1 MQQATVQLGKI
12 GIQAIINTM
21 GVSVSAAFAVVNRI
35 DDYAYTPEQ
44 NIAHG
49 MTAMMAQNKG
59 AGRDDRVI
67 KGFKAGIILEIIYGI
82 FIFFVC
88 FVFAGPLMKK
98 LGYPTIFCNEL
109 IVAEDGEITGFK
121 MRCEQSKLT
130 TVKALQSIGYDTIA
144 SGDSHNDLG
153 MILASKAGFLFKST
167 DAIKKEYPQ
176 LPAYETYEE
185 LMAAIKE
192 VI

>member
-1 MQQATVQLGKI
+1 MTKI
-12 GIQAIINTM
+12 GYQ
-21 GVSVSAAFAVVNRI
+21 
-35 DDYAYTPEQ
+35 
-44 NIAHG
+44 
-49 MTAMMAQNKG
+49 
-59 AGRDDRVI
+59 
-67 KGFKAGIILEIIYGI
+67 
-82 FIFFVC
+82 
-88 FVFAGPLMKK
+88 
-98 LGYPTIFCNEL
+98 TIFCNEL

>member
-59 AGRDDRVI
+59 AGL
-67 KGFKAGIILEIIYGI
+67 GFKKYM
-82 FIFFVC
+82 FFVYGVYNNSLEMMFIRLGLLTRKVSGMKQSHPEGC
-88 FVFAGPLMKK
+88 F
-98 LGYPTIFCNEL
+98 
-109 IVAEDGEITGFK
+109 
-121 MRCEQSKLT
+121 
-130 TVKALQSIGYDTIA
+130 
-144 SGDSHNDLG
+144 
-153 MILASKAGFLFKST
+153 
-167 DAIKKEYPQ
+167 
-176 LPAYETYEE
+176 
-185 LMAAIKE
+185 
-192 VI
+192 